1 MHKVGAIC
9 YLFLKNLALNFYT
22 WQTSPDISLR
32 FSNT

>member
-9 YLFLKNLALNFYT
+9 YLFLNLALNFYT